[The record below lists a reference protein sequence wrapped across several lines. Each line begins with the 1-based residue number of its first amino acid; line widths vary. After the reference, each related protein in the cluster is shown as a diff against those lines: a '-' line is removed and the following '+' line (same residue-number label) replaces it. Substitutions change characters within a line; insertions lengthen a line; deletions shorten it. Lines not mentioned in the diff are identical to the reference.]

1 MKMKD
6 ADKTKDQ
13 LIHELVEL
21 RKQLAELKDSESK
34 SSMELSKSE
43 AHYRQLMENPMVG
56 VWQADTQ
63 ARFVFINKRLA
74 EMSGYSQDE
83 VIGMSMMV
91 PIAPELR
98 PWLAERLQK
107 RKRANFLP
115 EVVEAEM
122 IRKDGSRYTALVAPA
137 RLYDAK
143 GKVSGFIGSMID
155 ISDRKRAEESLQKAR
170 NELERLVDEK
180 TAELSKTIKL
190 LKREISGRKQ
200 TKEKLEHQK
209 QHLESLITY
218 SSLAIVK
225 LDEKHTI
232 ISCNR
237 DFEKLFHYKESEIVG
252 KNLDE
257 LITGQQYIKDAV
269 SYTKE
274 TLSGKAIHGYGERK
288 RKDGTNIYVE
298 IFGVPVVIDGKLVGA
313 YGIYQDISERKQ
325 AEERLRESE
334 ERYRS
339 IVEYS
344 HDGILIVDESY
355 RFVYV
360 NEVLCRILGR
370 SAKEIIGQDF
380 RKFLDDE
387 SRELV
392 SNRYI
397 LRQKGVET
405 PPRYEF
411 NVVRKNGEKRRVEI
425 SSTVIKD
432 SANNLKTVAQL
443 LDITERKQAEELFR
457 TLFDRSPV
465 GLFII
470 QDRKFQLINPQF
482 LELTGYKED
491 EFLGKDSL
499 AFILPEDRNI
509 VRENTIKM
517 LKGKISLP
525 FELRVINKT
534 GETRWIEQT
543 ITSIQFNGRLAVLGY
558 YVDISERKQAKE
570 ALEQSEERYRTLV
583 ENSFDGIFVQKGPT
597 IIFTNQRLNEMLGYD
612 EGELLGLDHWLV
624 YHPDY
629 REVTRKRAQARMR
642 GEKVLP
648 QYEVKLQRKDGSWL
662 YGEVSARVISFEEE
676 HGIQVWVRDITER
689 KRAEEELRDSEE
701 RLKTILDSLQAGI
714 VCINAETHTIVDA
727 NPAAIAMI
735 GAPKEQ
741 IIGHVCH
748 KYICPAEKGKCP
760 ITDFGEEVDKS
771 ERTLLTANDKEIPIL
786 KTVTPILLNG
796 QAHLLD
802 IFIDITEKKKLEAQL
817 QQAQKMEAIGTL
829 AGGIA
834 HDFNNILQ
842 AISGY
847 TQLLLMGKGA
857 DNPDYEKLEAIEK
870 SSQRASD
877 LTKQLLIFSRKVESK
892 LRPMD
897 LNKETEQVSKM
908 LERTIPKMIN
918 IELHLAENL
927 NIINAD
933 PAQIEQILMNLG
945 VNARDAMP
953 NGGRLIFE
961 TENMILDEHYCK
973 IHLGSKPGH
982 YVKLGISDT
991 GHGMD
996 KEILKHIF
1004 DPFYTTK
1011 EIGKGTGLGLAMVY
1025 GIVKSHNGY
1034 IMCYSEPDE
1043 GTIFKIYFPVIKK
1056 ETESLEQKEEIFPIK
1071 GGNETVLLVDDEEA
1085 IRELGKDILARF
1097 GYTVLM
1103 ASDGETALEIYRE
1116 NKKEIS
1122 LVILDIIMPGMG
1134 GRKCLEELLKI
1145 NPELRIIIA
1154 SGYSVN
1160 GPSKEI
1166 LKAGAKGFIGKP
1178 YNINQILKGVRETL
1192 DN

>member
-1 MKMKD
+1 MKD
-6 ADKTKDQ
+6 ADKTKEQ
-13 LIHELVEL
+13 LIYE
-21 RKQLAELKDSESK
+21 LAEIRLK
-34 SSMELSKSE
+34 
-43 AHYRQLMENPMVG
+43 
-56 VWQADTQ
+56 
-63 ARFVFINKRLA
+63 
-74 EMSGYSQDE
+74 
-83 VIGMSMMV
+83 
-91 PIAPELR
+91 IAKFE
-98 PWLAERLQK
+98 
-107 RKRANFLP
+107 
-115 EVVEAEM
+115 
-122 IRKDGSRYTALVAPA
+122 
-137 RLYDAK
+137 
-143 GKVSGFIGSMID
+143 
-155 ISDRKRAEESLQKAR
+155 
-170 NELERLVDEK
+170 ELE
-180 TAELSKTIKL
+180 TG
-190 LKREISGRKQ
+190 LKK

-209 QHLESLITY
+209 KHLESLLKY
-218 SSLAIVK
+218 SSLAIVE
-225 LDEKHTI
+225 LDEKQTI
-232 ISCNR
+232 VSCNR
-237 DFEKLFHYKESEIVG
+237 DFEKLFQFKESEIIG
-252 KNLDE
+252 NNLDE

-269 SYTKE
+269 LYTKE
-274 TLSGKAIHGYGERK
+274 TLRGKAIHGYGERK

-298 IFGVPVVIDGKLVGA
+298 IFGVPVVIDEKLVGA

-325 AEERLRESE
+325 ADERLRDSE

-339 IVEYS
+339 IVEHS
-344 HDGILIVDESY
+344 HDGILIVDESF

-360 NEVLCRILGR
+360 NEELCRILGR
-370 SAKEIIGQDF
+370 SAKEIIGRDF

-387 SRELV
+387 SREVV

-397 LRQKGVET
+397 LRQKGAET

-411 NVVRKNGEKRRVEI
+411 NVVRKNGEKRRIEI

-432 SANNLKTVAQL
+432 SANKLKTVAQL

-457 TLFDRSPV
+457 TLFNKSPV

-470 QDRKFQLINPQF
+470 QDRKFQLVNPRF

-499 AFILPEDRNI
+499 AFILPEDRNM
-509 VRENTIKM
+509 VRENIIKM
-517 LKGKISLP
+517 LKEKVSLP
-525 FELRVINKT
+525 FELRVINKS

-543 ITSIQFNGRLAVLGY
+543 ITSIQYNGRPAVLGY
-558 YVDISERKQAKE
+558 YMDISKRKSVEQALRK
-570 ALEQSEERYRTLV
+570 SEERYRMLFKQ
-583 ENSFDGIFVQKGPT
+583 SPLGIMHFDQKGVVVDC
-597 IIFTNQRLNEMLGYD
+597 NEKFVEIMGASRKELIGFNMLKPLQDKKMLSAIEAALSRGTGYY
-612 EGELLGLDHWLV
+612 EGDYLSVTGGKVTPMRAIYNRITSEDGTFLGGVSL
-624 YHPDY
+624 
-629 REVTRKRAQARMR
+629 
-642 GEKVLP
+642 
-648 QYEVKLQRKDGSWL
+648 YE
-662 YGEVSARVISFEEE
+662 
-676 HGIQVWVRDITER
+676 DITER

-701 RLKTILDSLQAGI
+701 RLKTVLDSVQAGI

-727 NPAAIAMI
+727 NPAAVEMI

-748 KYICPAEKGKCP
+748 KFICPAEKGKCP
-760 ITDFGEEVDKS
+760 ITDFGQEVDKS
-771 ERTLLTANDKEIPIL
+771 ERTLLTANGKEIAIL
-786 KTVTPILLNG
+786 KTVTTILLSG
-796 QAHLLD
+796 QTHLLD

-817 QQAQKMEAIGTL
+817 QQAQKMEAVGTL

-842 AISGY
+842 AIFGY
-847 TQLLLMGKGA
+847 TQILLMGKGA
-857 DNPDYEKLEAIEK
+857 DNPDHEKLKAIEK
-870 SSQRASD
+870 SAQRASD

-892 LRPMD
+892 LRPID
-897 LNKETEQVSKM
+897 LNKETEQISKM

-918 IELHLAENL
+918 IELHQAENL

-933 PAQIEQILMNLG
+933 PAQIEQIMMNLG

-961 TENMILDEHYCK
+961 TKNIILDEHYCK

-982 YVKLGISDT
+982 YVKLSISDT

-996 KEILKHIF
+996 KETLKHIF

-1025 GIVKSHNGY
+1025 DIVKSHNGY

-1056 ETESLEQKEEIFPIK
+1056 ETESLESKEEKFPIK
-1071 GGNETVLLVDDEEA
+1071 GGSETILLVDDEEA
-1085 IRELGKDILARF
+1085 IRELGKNILGRF
-1097 GYTVLM
+1097 GYTVFM
-1103 ASDGETALEIYRE
+1103 ASDGETALEIYHE

-1134 GRKCLEELLKI
+1134 GRICLEKLLKI

-1154 SGYSVN
+1154 SGYSTN
-1160 GPSKEI
+1160 GPSRKV

-1178 YNINQILKGVRETL
+1178 YNINQLLKSVRETL